1 MPQDKKKIAVFF
13 GGRSPEHD
21 VSVVS
26 GLQVLAAIDQS
37 VYEAHPVYITTDG
50 QWLHGDDCL
59 RDRNN
64 YMLSSEALK
73 KLRRWT
79 LDPSAIGKGRLVSQ
93 KRGAFDKA
101 AVFEFDVAIPVF
113 HGLYGEDGQ
122 VQGLFEYAGIPYAGM
137 RTMASSLLMDKAA
150 TKRVLHSADIPMLP
164 YAVIKRPDQ
173 GFMIAADELTAIMGD
188 LKFPCI
194 AKPTHLGSSIGIAK
208 VNDIEE
214 VRACL
219 PAIFEYDD
227 TAIIEPFVENLVEY
241 NVAISKAFGEVKL
254 SAIERPKTTDE
265 LLDFKQKYLSGSD
278 DKSGNKLGQ
287 KSSDPVSEG
296 MLSLTRDIN
305 PDLPEDMAANIK
317 KWAHAMFSAIDGTGA
332 PRIDFIG
339 NSKTGELW
347 LNEVNPLPG
356 SFGYFLWEAAE
367 DSVFF
372 TDFLDALIKEALAE
386 SKKRVLPKDPVP
398 KEARLLKRAS

>member
-1 MPQDKKKIAVFF
+1 
-13 GGRSPEHD
+13 
-21 VSVVS
+21 
-26 GLQVLAAIDQS
+26 
-37 VYEAHPVYITTDG
+37 
-50 QWLHGDDCL
+50 
-59 RDRNN
+59 
-64 YMLSSEALK
+64 
-73 KLRRWT
+73 
-79 LDPSAIGKGRLVSQ
+79 
-93 KRGAFDKA
+93 
-101 AVFEFDVAIPVF
+101 
-113 HGLYGEDGQ
+113 
-122 VQGLFEYAGIPYAGM
+122 
-137 RTMASSLLMDKAA
+137 
-150 TKRVLHSADIPMLP
+150 MLP

-173 GFMIAADELTAIMGD
+173 GFMIAEDELKALMGD

-214 VRACL
+214 LRACL

-227 TAIIEPFVENLVEY
+227 AAIIEPFVENLVEY
-241 NVAISKAFGEVKL
+241 NVAVSKVFGEVKL
-254 SAIERPKTTDE
+254 SAIERPKTSDE
-265 LLDFKQKYLSGSD
+265 LLDFKQKYLSGGD

-287 KSSDPVSEG
+287 KTSAPVSEG

-305 PDLPEDMAANIK
+305 PDLPQEMSTNIK
-317 KWAHAMFSAIDGTGA
+317 TWARAMFDAVDGTGA

-372 TDFLDALIKEALAE
+372 TDFLDALIKEALVE
-386 SKKRVLPKDPVP
+386 HKKRSLPKDPVP
-398 KEARLLKRAS
+398 KEARLLRRS